1 MYGVPL
7 VGSTLCSALCLR
19 GVTGGE
25 DGLNL
30 RALDVVARDG
40 WDVLA
45 LASRLLFIALSRLGD
60 LKYAIEDLATS
71 FAVTRSECPF

>member
-7 VGSTLCSALCLR
+7 VGSTLCSARCLR

-25 DGLNL
+25 DELNL

-40 WDVLA
+40 GDVLA

-60 LKYAIEDLATS
+60 LKYAIEVARS
-71 FAVTRSECPF
+71 YAVTGSAYPF

>member
-25 DGLNL
+25 DELNL

-40 WDVLA
+40 GDAARIVPVVVQPDAKARVLA
-45 LASRLLFIALSRLGD
+45 RHVLLNRA
-60 LKYAIEDLATS
+60 
-71 FAVTRSECPF
+71 